1 MYKYIVEAIID
12 VTIFEKSRRKF
23 VINSEDQLTA
33 EKINRRIYMGMY
45 DETDV
50 LDDISSYTDLDVNQ
64 ILSIIEEQN
73 GKTREIN

>member
-33 EKINRRIYMGMY
+33 EKINRMIYMGMY